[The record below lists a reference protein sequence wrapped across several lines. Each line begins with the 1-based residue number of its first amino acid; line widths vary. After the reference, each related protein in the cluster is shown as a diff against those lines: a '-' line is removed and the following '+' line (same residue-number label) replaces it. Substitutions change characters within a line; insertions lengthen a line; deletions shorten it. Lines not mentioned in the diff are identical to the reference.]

1 MSITPIVL
9 NPYPSTLTPS
19 QRLHVSERAQGC
31 ARFLG
36 QGRPLTSQA
45 HTAKLRDGGSA
56 VDVSAATRSAL
67 QTSCK
72 NLCSVAACEVQP
84 RYTLCAY

>member
-1 MSITPIVL
+1 MSITPVVL
-9 NPYPSTLTPS
+9 NPYPHTLVTVR
-19 QRLHVSERAQGC
+19 RLHVSERAQGC

-36 QGRPLTSQA
+36 QGRPQASQQRA
-45 HTAKLRDGGSA
+45 AKLRDGGSV
-56 VDVSAATRSAL
+56 VDVSAAARSAL

-72 NLCSVAACEVQP
+72 SLRCVAGCRGLP